1 MTPEELTVICESIYG
16 KTGWQT
22 KLARDLV
29 REPRTIRRW
38 RAGKSPIPQ
47 KVQEWLL
54 SRTIRR
60 EVNNN

>member
-1 MTPEELTVICESIYG
+1 MTPDELTTLCETIYG

-38 RAGKSPIPQ
+38 KAGKAPIPQ
-47 KVQEWLL
+47 KVQAWL
-54 SRTIRR
+54 R
-60 EVNNN
+60 ERAGQ